1 MRSTVGSPR
10 IASKAHPRGRGVDVL
25 KLKLL
30 SKVVLHT
37 LSCCTLNAARIFS
50 TFRRTYSS
58 LSELHLKHHDT
69 DQPCECC
76 CSSRVYVYEKQ
87 VHQPETAAMIF
98 MRSPRIPKVLFCAV
112 DPFSHIWAPLDSSL
126 SSSSDKLSIP
136 LKAISSMSL
145 QNNIY
150 AVLSL
155 TFGPWRC

>member
-1 MRSTVGSPR
+1 MRSRKSTHR
-10 IASKAHPRGRGVDVL
+10 HPRRRGVDVL
-25 KLKLL
+25 KLKSH
-30 SKVVLHT
+30 SKVVVHT

-58 LSELHLKHHDT
+58 LSELHLKYHDT

-87 VHQPETAAMIF
+87 EHQPETAAMIF
-98 MRSPRIPKVLFCAV
+98 MRSPRIPKDLFCAV

-136 LKAISSMSL
+136 LTEISSMSL
-145 QNNIY
+145 HNNIY